1 MSSRRPR
8 DILYVIGSFDLG
20 GSERHL
26 ALIAPR
32 LAALGWRPKV
42 YCLERQGAQADA
54 VEAAGV
60 PVIAPPMELAVKR
73 SSHIGLA
80 LGLLLSAGKLFGLLL
95 TQRPRIVHIF
105 LPRTY
110 LVGGPL
116 AVLTRAPIRI
126 MSRRSLNLYQRGR
139 PLVRRMEMWLHR
151 HMSVIL
157 VNSKRVSRQ
166 LIEEEGVPP
175 GKVRLI
181 YNGVD
186 LAAFDAAGPARE
198 EAARPLTL
206 IIVANLIPYK
216 GHADLL
222 QALAG
227 VAQALPD
234 WRLLCVGR
242 DDGYGSELAQ
252 RARALGLEDRVQFLG
267 ERTDIPDLLKSADI
281 GILCSHEEGFANA
294 ILEGMAAGL
303 PMVVTDVGGNAE
315 AIADN
320 ETGLVV
326 PPHTP
331 AALGA
336 AVAALAAD
344 PSLRQRMGAAGRAR
358 AMAQFSLEACVAQ
371 YDELYRSLTG
381 QVPKP

>member
-1 MSSRRPR
+1 MSSRSPR

-32 LAALGWRPKV
+32 LAALGWQPRA
-42 YCLERQGAQADA
+42 YCLERRGRQADA
-54 VEAAGV
+54 VEAVGV
-60 PVIAPPMELAVKR
+60 PVIAPPVELAVKR
-73 SSHIGLA
+73 SSRIGLA
-80 LGLLLSAGKLFGLLL
+80 LGLLLSACKLLGLLL

-110 LVGGPL
+110 LIGGPL
-116 AVLTRAPIRI
+116 TVLARVPVRI

-139 PLVRRMEMWLHR
+139 PFVRRMEMWLHKR
-151 HMSVIL
+151 MSVIL
-157 VNSKRVSRQ
+157 VNSKRVAQQ

-175 GKVRLI
+175 DKVRLI

-186 LAAFDAAGPARE
+186 LAAFEAASSTPM
-198 EAARPLTL
+198 AARPLTF

-216 GHADLL
+216 GHADLF

-227 VAQALPD
+227 VVQTLPD

-242 DDGYGSELAQ
+242 DDGYGPELAQ
-252 RARALGLEDRVQFLG
+252 LVRTLRIEDRVQFLG

-315 AIADN
+315 AVADK

-326 PPHTP
+326 PPHDP
-331 AALGA
+331 KALGA
-336 AVAALAAD
+336 ALAALAAD
-344 PSLRQRMGAAGRAR
+344 PTLRQRMGAAGRAR
-358 AMAQFSLEACVAQ
+358 AMALFSLEACVAQ
-371 YDELYRSLTG
+371 YDRLYRSLTG
-381 QVPKP
+381 EAAEP